1 MEEAP
6 GPPLSHR
13 ATGSLLGVLQ
23 ADRPPQQL
31 SPEGGMMG
39 KAGGRGAHLLCE
51 VLNQ

>member
-31 SPEGGMMG
+31 SPEGGMG